1 MSRYVLDTDICIYWL
16 KGNEAIKKRV
26 ERVGPGNLMVTMF
39 TLAELNYGA
48 YYSQHVEK
56 NLQNIQI
63 FLSKIKVIDFDETAA
78 DYFGKIKADLR
89 QNGQLIEDLDILI
102 ASTVL
107 SHGAVLVTNN
117 TSHFSRIQELTQE
130 NWTQY
135 VPD

>member
-16 KGNEAIKKRV
+16 KGNEAVKKKV
-26 ERVGPGNLMVTMF
+26 EQIGPGNLRITIF

-56 NLQNIQI
+56 NLQNLQR
-63 FLSKIKVIDFDETAA
+63 FLSRIKVIGFDENAA
-78 DYFGKIKADLR
+78 EYFGKIKADLR

-117 TSHFSRIQELTQE
+117 TLHFSRIQELTQE
-130 NWTQY
+130 NWI
-135 VPD
+135 